1 MPFEIHG
8 EGYFDLATSGAA
20 KTNRIKVSTDS
31 KVRITAHGKLV
42 EASPVHAVVRSF
54 LAYRLIRN
62 GTRIPDREVILSRSA
77 LIGCSFSMAA
87 PQMSE
92 MLDFVNRRAD
102 QNRVTGIC
110 SRGVVSTISRR
121 ADSQDDLRV
130 SDSEVT
136 RETKRNRREQ
146 PSKNTTMNVQ
156 SASIEDATS
165 VQRDG

>member
-1 MPFEIHG
+1 
-8 EGYFDLATSGAA
+8 
-20 KTNRIKVSTDS
+20 
-31 KVRITAHGKLV
+31 
-42 EASPVHAVVRSF
+42 
-54 LAYRLIRN
+54 
-62 GTRIPDREVILSRSA
+62 
-77 LIGCSFSMAA
+77 MAA

-110 SRGVVSTISRR
+110 SRGVVSTIFRK